1 MQCLI
6 LCGGLGTRLSKKYKN
21 TPKALIK
28 FNKKENLGLL
38 VENLKKSS
46 VEKFVFLTCHNSNP
60 IKTYVKKK
68 LNVNYNIYDD
78 SHYTG
83 TGGAILNQL
92 KNLEKEFLVILGD
105 LYCDF
110 DFKKFLKFSKKKKS
124 NVCLSVHANS
134 HPHDSDTVE
143 FNSKFQI
150 KKFFLK
156 NSNKPREN
164 NALSGIYYFK
174 KNYFNNYNTN
184 KKHVDLL
191 KDIIVKNPTKIYAYK
206 SLDYVKDYGTVK
218 RIIQIKKDI
227 KKKTL
232 KRSKFGIFVDRDGVL
247 NKEMGPITKLNDF
260 HLIPGVGQSIK
271 KLNKNFIPCF
281 MVSNQAS
288 VANGLIDIK
297 TLKLINCK
305 LDNYLAKYSAYL
317 DDILICPNSKTRNF
331 NTKKHSFLWK
341 DRKPNPGMIKELSN
355 RHNIDIK
362 KSYFIGDSDID
373 ILCGKK
379 IKMKTILVKSP
390 RIKKYRFN
398 IKPDFKVN
406 NLTEAIKLIFKNEK
420 IHTS

>member
-28 FNKKENLGLL
+28 FNKEENLGVL
-38 VENLKKSS
+38 VKNLQKNSIK
-46 VEKFVFLTCHNSNP
+46 KFVFLTNYNSKP
-60 IKTYVKKK
+60 IKTYVKNK
-68 LNVNYNIYDD
+68 LNVKYNIYDD
-78 SHYTG
+78 SYYTG

-92 KNLEKEFLVILGD
+92 NNLEKEFLVILGD

-110 DFKKFLKFSKKKKS
+110 NFRKFIKFSKKKKS
-124 NVCLSVHANS
+124 KVCLTVHANS

-143 FNSKFQI
+143 FDSNFCI

-156 NSNKPREN
+156 NSNKPKEN

-174 KNYFNNYNTN
+174 KSYLDNFYT
-184 KKHVDLL
+184 KKKNVDLL
-191 KDIIVKNPTKIYAYK
+191 KDIIIKNPTKIYAYK

-218 RIIQIKKDI
+218 RVNQIKKDI
-227 KKKTL
+227 KTRQF
-232 KRSKFGIFVDRDGVL
+232 KRSKFGVFVDRDGVL
-247 NKEMGPITKLNDF
+247 NKEIGPITKLEDF

-281 MVSNQAS
+281 MVSNQAA

-297 TLKLINCK
+297 TLKSINCK
-305 LDNYLAKYSAYL
+305 LDNYLTKYSAYL
-317 DDILICPNSKTRNF
+317 DDILICPNSKTKNF
-331 NTKKHSFLWK
+331 STKEYSFLWK
-341 DRKPNPGMIKELSN
+341 DRKPSPGMIKELGY

-362 KSYFIGDSDID
+362 RSYFIGDSDID

-390 RIKKYRFN
+390 KIKKYKFN
-398 IKPDFKVN
+398 VKPTFKVN
-406 NLTEAIKLIFKNEK
+406 NLTEAVNLIFKNEK
-420 IHTS
+420 IYTS